1 MIGAVLELP
10 CCLLSESASSLAV
23 RRHLHI
29 GVNDNR
35 QNKISLANTYSPNDS
50 FHKPSAGSHSK
61 TLVFNVVW
69 RTQIPQMIVFLFF
82 YAVRKQ
88 HEKNILMQTSALSDA
103 SEPRSA
109 LSSSLKADFV
119 FM

>member
-1 MIGAVLELP
+1 MSGAVLEPP

-61 TLVFNVVW
+61 TLVFNIVW
-69 RTQIPQMIVFLFF
+69 RTQIPHMIVFYTPFGN
-82 YAVRKQ
+82 KM
-88 HEKNILMQTSALSDA
+88 KNILIETSALSDA